1 MNALAFAWRSLV
13 RQPARAA
20 LGILGVAAVGA
31 LLFDMLMLSRGLVVS
46 MRDLLDRAGFDVRVT
61 ATPSMPPSGPMIAG
75 ATNVAARLAALPEVD
90 EAVPLRV
97 ATAQI
102 ETGNRRRPLH
112 AVFVGSDPSRRR
124 PWTLLSGRDIRQPG
138 DSLVNENLADALRL
152 EPGDAMTLSGSCSD
166 ERAAL
171 PPVTFRVAGIARF
184 PFDGATQ
191 MTAGAGLRDF
201 ARACGDENGDGAD
214 FMLVASADTVD
225 PDAARDAIARLR
237 PDLYVLTNAQVVGR
251 FEQVGFSYFRQIS
264 TVLATVTLVFGLL
277 LIAVLLTVSVNQRL
291 GEIAALRALGF
302 SERRVVADV
311 LCESALIVGIGGA
324 LSVPLGAGLA
334 LWLDAILRRMPGI
347 PAELHFFVFEPR
359 ALVIHLALMVTTAI
373 LAALYPMRLVARLPI
388 AATLRD
394 EVVS

>member
-1 MNALAFAWRSLV
+1 
-13 RQPARAA
+13 
-20 LGILGVAAVGA
+20 
-31 LLFDMLMLSRGLVVS
+31 
-46 MRDLLDRAGFDVRVT
+46 
-61 ATPSMPPSGPMIAG
+61 
-75 ATNVAARLAALPEVD
+75 
-90 EAVPLRV
+90 
-97 ATAQI
+97 
-102 ETGNRRRPLH
+102 
-112 AVFVGSDPSRRR
+112 
-124 PWTLLSGRDIRQPG
+124 
-138 DSLVNENLADALRL
+138 
-152 EPGDAMTLSGSCSD
+152 
-166 ERAAL
+166 
-171 PPVTFRVAGIARF
+171 
-184 PFDGATQ
+184 

-201 ARACGDENGDGAD
+201 ARACGDEDGDVAD
-214 FMLVASADTVD
+214 FMLVASADNVD
-225 PDAARDAIARLR
+225 PNAARDAIARLR

-311 LCESALIVGIGGA
+311 LCESALIVGIGGG
-324 LSVPLGAGLA
+324 LSLPLGAGLA

-388 AATLRD
+388 ATTLRD